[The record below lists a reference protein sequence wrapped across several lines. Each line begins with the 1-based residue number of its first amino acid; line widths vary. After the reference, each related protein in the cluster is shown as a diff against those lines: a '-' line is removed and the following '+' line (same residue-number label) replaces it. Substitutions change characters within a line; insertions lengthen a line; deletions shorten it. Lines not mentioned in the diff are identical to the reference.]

1 MDIVRENSTRTD
13 VGQRIRAWRLRRE
26 LSQAEVARLAGITQ
40 ASLSNY
46 ENGKRDLP
54 LTTLLGVTRALN
66 VSLGDLL
73 DMPDVIVVRDSVLGR
88 AVEQLQVRVPAGV
101 GTYAASYLVTCLV
114 RATRSDDARE
124 RWCPR
129 PWCVDVTERPR
140 NAGPLALSASSR
152 HTKASRSH

>member
-1 MDIVRENSTRTD
+1 MEIVRESSARAD

-54 LTTLLGVTRALN
+54 LTTLLGITGALN

-101 GTYAASYLVTCLV
+101 GTYAAS
-114 RATRSDDARE
+114 
-124 RWCPR
+124 
-129 PWCVDVTERPR
+129 
-140 NAGPLALSASSR
+140 
-152 HTKASRSH
+152 